1 MIHLHVSCDLGGQ
14 GAKTLGKGSWSQS
27 GAVKGPQGSLW
38 VLVPLG
44 ADHLSVFAW
53 AAGDSN
59 PPHFGSFLAKS

>member
-1 MIHLHVSCDLGGQ
+1 MSCDLGGQ
-14 GAKTLGKGSWSQS
+14 GANSPGKGRWPQS

-44 ADHLSVFAW
+44 AGHLSVFAW

-59 PPHFGSFLAKS
+59 LPPFGLFLAKS